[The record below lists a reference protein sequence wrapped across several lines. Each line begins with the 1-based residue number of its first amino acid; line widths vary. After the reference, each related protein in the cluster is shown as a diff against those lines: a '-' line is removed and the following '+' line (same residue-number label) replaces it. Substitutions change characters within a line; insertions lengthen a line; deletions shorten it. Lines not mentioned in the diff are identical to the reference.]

1 MHMFSVNEYFD
12 GNVKSIAFQTD
23 EGSATVGVMAPG
35 EYTFGTSSVEYM
47 TVTSGLMSVLL
58 PGQTEWKNFRE
69 FETFRVEK
77 DVEFQVKILEDT
89 SYRCLYK

>member
-1 MHMFSVNEYFD
+1 MFTVNEYFE
-12 GNVKSIAFQTD
+12 GKVKSIAFKTE
-23 EGSATVGVMAPG
+23 EGPATIGVMAPG
-35 EYTFGTSSVEYM
+35 EYTFGTNTIEYM

-58 PGQTEWKNFRE
+58 PGSTEWKNYRE

-77 DVEFQVKILEDT
+77 DVEFQVKVLEDT